1 MMLVVCCALLGLALP
16 SISGAGTN
24 NKGSWQFPLRF
35 PPYPC
40 IVLNAQIDLYLT
52 YTDNTGTEV
61 DTVVHVLPTS
71 TVDEDQSTCG
81 KVLTVQ
87 NQSIFSQILHI
98 NLDQYRGW
106 SVRFAFTKDS
116 RLNAAGEFALYQVNV
131 TADYPATKT
140 LFTNAPDSVYNYFL
154 PVDLK
159 NVPTVA
165 DTIYAHLNKSL
176 ACTAAQKFIINND
189 PKKGPLA
196 SFKLSYLQV
205 EAFKVTT
212 PQGDDKFDPKEICP
226 RDQNVTDIVPI
237 IVGSC
242 LAGLVVITMVTY
254 LIYRCQLPSEVLQLT
269 GTHSRSSHVG
279 PTDHPYVISA
289 NTDFRLNSLE
299 D

>member
-1 MMLVVCCALLGLALP
+1 MEFESEELLDNLILP
-16 SISGAGTN
+16 ILDAYRY
-24 NKGSWQFPLRF
+24 PLRF

-40 IVLNAQIDLYLT
+40 IVLTAQIDLYLT
-52 YTDNTGTEV
+52 YTDNTGTE
-61 DTVVHVLPTS
+61 
-71 TVDEDQSTCG
+71 
-81 KVLTVQ
+81 
-87 NQSIFSQILHI
+87 
-98 NLDQYRGW
+98 YRGW

-165 DTIYAHLNKSL
+165 DTIYAHLNKSF

-212 PQGDDKFDPKEICP
+212 PQGDNKFDEKEICP

-242 LAGLVVITMVTY
+242 LAGLIVITMVTY
-254 LIYRCQLPSEVLQLT
+254 LHAHAVLT
-269 GTHSRSSHVG
+269 TRWTCEH
-279 PTDHPYVISA
+279 I
-289 NTDFRLNSLE
+289 
-299 D
+299 